1 MVQKNSPTNR
11 PDSETPPSATP
22 GHHPSGS
29 YTPAEKLTRADDLM
43 SDVLDCFLW
52 PTHNKSS
59 YPAKRTIKFTPDYR
73 RPRALKI
80 NDFKQIIH
88 LVQTGELRN
97 LTEATT
103 VIRQLPAVI
112 SYLHNAE
119 PPRLGKHIGLYLQLF
134 LPKCGVRFCETD
146 RYDQSRQAP
155 TDEQVHS
162 DIQLP
167 SSHCS
172 SLATQSP
179 STSKRQ
185 RSKIRANELRD
196 LLGSS
201 QSSSRD
207 SPGPSRRG
215 STRSGEPYS
224 RARNVTHLAVFAA
237 RDYVPNDIVMGCEGS
252 FADLT
257 EEEDL
262 KLRSNA
268 HLPAQADRSTGAAP
282 RESTDFSH
290 IVNSRGKFQVFCG
303 PARFVNH
310 DCENNAILLRE
321 GFTIRFK
328 VTKSIKAGEEIL
340 TNYGM
345 NYFGERNCECMCGT
359 CQRNGK
365 GFYSQ
370 EEIDSNNGDNEQL
383 VVEQQNTPI
392 KNEFEDHNKT
402 VPGLSTGAD
411 ESSLL
416 ALSEGTTSL
425 ASNTPALEQS
435 PTISYSTTPSQVRRQ
450 LGLASQPQ
458 SALADHRSTSRSSS
472 TRRGRPTQSDHQNH
486 PRTSAA
492 AFISPAKLLPT
503 QDLTL
508 SIFALPETKRAQSN
522 MPFKQ
527 LESPPTSQPVGKSSP
542 STGEAPTTPV
552 QRKTYWITTK
562 QKQLGLVPW
571 GDETDMP
578 APSTSQP
585 YSPLTPS
592 MLGPSRR
599 KTDRAP
605 PRQKRKAATEPRPER
620 LPARSYWVSTKEK
633 QLGILPWGDNA
644 SDGSSEPTAHTA
656 RPTRSTRAS
665 RRASEHM
672 NAVVDFP
679 TAPRGSK
686 LSYKVFQE
694 GSQEAEMLSTAIGR
708 ELLGFRPRVTKK
720 NKVTTEEVDS
730 KTASTDDHQ
739 LASPDTRVDLL
750 NDQDGDALMVPFE
763 EIASFLLRYPGDEP
777 VGPSQSESNGTKTV
791 EQQNRTEGE
800 VVVEKPIERQPST
813 VASTSCSPSTCKSST
828 SPKPHSRSRHR
839 TIKDVHLRPPNRPKR
854 SQQKLATSLPS
865 SPSSSCLSSTSQPE
879 TSRSSAL
886 PPPINSLSEPPKT
899 LPTDTTTR
907 LENYHL
913 PNDILRGIQP
923 KNDPTSSSE
932 SRSAAG
938 HRLLVSSIG

>member
-1 MVQKNSPTNR
+1 MVLKNSPSNR
-11 PDSETPPSATP
+11 TDSESTLSSTPS
-22 GHHPSGS
+22 HHPSGS
-29 YTPAEKLTRADDLM
+29 SYSPAEKLTRADDLM

-52 PTHNKSS
+52 PAHNNSS
-59 YPAKRTIKFTPDYR
+59 SPAKRTIKFTPDYR
-73 RPRALKI
+73 RPRALNI
-80 NDFKQIIH
+80 NDFKKIIH
-88 LVQTGELRN
+88 SVQTGELRN

-112 SYLHNAE
+112 NYLHNAE

-146 RYDQSRQAP
+146 RYDSSRQAP
-155 TDEQVHS
+155 TDEQVHP
-162 DIQLP
+162 DIQPP

-172 SLATQSP
+172 SPATQSP
-179 STSKRQ
+179 STSKRR

-201 QSSSRD
+201 QPSPRD

-224 RARNVTHLAVFAA
+224 RAKNLTHLAVFAA

-268 HLPAQADRSTGAAP
+268 HLPAQADGSTGAVP

-321 GFTIRFK
+321 GFTIKFK

-340 TNYGM
+340 TSYGM
-345 NYFGERNCECMCGT
+345 NYFGERNCECMCAT
-359 CQRNGK
+359 CERTGK
-365 GFYSQ
+365 GFYNSQ
-370 EEIDSNNGDNEQL
+370 EEIDSDSGDNEQL
-383 VVEQQNTPI
+383 IIEHQTTPI
-392 KNEFEDHNKT
+392 KYEFEDPNPT
-402 VPGLSTGAD
+402 VPGLGTD
-411 ESSLL
+411 TDLSSLL
-416 ALSEGTTSL
+416 DSSEDTTSR

-458 SALADHRSTSRSSS
+458 SALADHRSNSRSSS
-472 TRRGRPTQSDHQNH
+472 TRRGRPSQPDHQDRI
-486 PRTSAA
+486 RTNTA
-492 AFISPAKLLPT
+492 AFISPVKFLPT

-508 SIFALPETKRAQSN
+508 PIFAPPETEQAQSTI
-522 MPFKQ
+522 PLKQ
-527 LESPPTSQPVGKSSP
+527 LESPPTSQPVGKS
-542 STGEAPTTPV
+542 TPV
-552 QRKTYWITTK
+552 TAQAMPVKRKTYWITTK

-571 GDETDMP
+571 GDDTDMP
-578 APSTSQP
+578 GPSTSQP

-592 MLGPSRR
+592 LLGPSRR
-599 KTDRAP
+599 DSSDRAP
-605 PRQKRKAATEPRPER
+605 PRQKRKAATEPRPAR
-620 LPARSYWVSTKEK
+620 LPIRSYWVSTKEK
-633 QLGILPWGDNA
+633 QLGILPWKDDA
-644 SDGSSEPTAHTA
+644 SDGNSEPTANTP

-708 ELLGFRPRVTKK
+708 ELLGFRPRVIKK
-720 NKVTTEEVDS
+720 KKVVAEEADNQTT
-730 KTASTDDHQ
+730 STDHHQ
-739 LASPDTRVDLL
+739 LASSEPRVK

-763 EIASFLLRYPGDEP
+763 EITSFLLKYPGDEP
-777 VGPSQSESNGTKTV
+777 VGHNSQTENNATERV
-791 EQQNRTEGE
+791 DQENRTGGE
-800 VVVEKPIERQPST
+800 RAVERPVGHQPST
-813 VASTSCSPSTCKSST
+813 VASTSGSPSTCTSST
-828 SPKPHSRSRHR
+828 SPKTHSRSRRR
-839 TIKDVHLRPPNRPKR
+839 TTKDSHSRPSSRQKR
-854 SQQKLATSLPS
+854 KQQSSAASLPS
-865 SPSSSCLSSTSQPE
+865 SPSSSCLSSLSQADTSL
-879 TSRSSAL
+879 SSAL
-886 PPPINSLSEPPKT
+886 PPPINSISEPPLT
-899 LPTDTTTR
+899 LSIDTTPR
-907 LENYHL
+907 LVAHNL
-913 PNDILRGIQP
+913 RNDIQP
-923 KNDPTSSSE
+923 KNDPASSSE
-932 SRSAAG
+932 SSSATG